1 MSKLNKIREMLKS
14 VLATFER
21 VSTDHGLLQYDGD
34 ELEVGMA
41 VSIIDEEGNESVAP
55 DGEYTAEDK
64 TVYVIKGGVVD
75 EIRETSGAEE
85 DETTGDDV
93 QPEAE
98 TRDEEMA
105 SEEEGHEEAPESDPE
120 PEKFSLIHR
129 MSVAFESFLEKE
141 DKIRAG
147 LAAKG
152 IEGWLVDAGDDF
164 VVVGVWQE
172 DAMQDK
178 FWKYAVSW
186 DENGDAVIGD
196 GEEVKSAFV
205 PVDEDV
211 EKTPVEENFDDKDEQ
226 IANLEAEVARLETE
240 NGELKERIA
249 ELENKPAA
257 DPATEE
263 YEKVTAPVKTGN
275 KRLDNL
281 SRILNA

>member
-1 MSKLNKIREMLKS
+1 M
-14 VLATFER
+14 AFER
-21 VSTDHGLLQYDGD
+21 ISTDKALIEFDGD
-34 ELEVGMA
+34 ELEVGME
-41 VSIIDEEGNESVAP
+41 VHGIDEEGNSFNLE

-64 TVYVIKGGVVD
+64 TVYVIKEGKVD
-75 EIRETSGAEE
+75 EIREASGVEE

-129 MSVAFESFLEKE
+129 MAVKFESFLEKE

-178 FWKYAVSW
+178 FWKYSVSW
-186 DENGDAVIGD
+186 DEEGNAIIGD
-196 GEEVKSAFV
+196 GVEVKSAFV

-257 DPATEE
+257 DPVQEE